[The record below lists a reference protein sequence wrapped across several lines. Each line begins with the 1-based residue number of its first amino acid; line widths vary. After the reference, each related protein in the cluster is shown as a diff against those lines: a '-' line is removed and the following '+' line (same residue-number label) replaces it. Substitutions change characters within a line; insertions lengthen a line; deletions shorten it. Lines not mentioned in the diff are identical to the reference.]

1 MKKWRIVENVTEA
14 EKLIVHIVTEL
25 VTALTVDNVSTAS
38 VKDGLTVLNA
48 EELVKFDFIL
58 LKKTK

>member
-1 MKKWRIVENVTEA
+1 MKKWQVVENVTEA

-25 VTALTVDNVSTAS
+25 AIVLTVDNVSTAS

-48 EELVKFDFIL
+48 EELVKYDFIL
-58 LKKTK
+58 LNKT